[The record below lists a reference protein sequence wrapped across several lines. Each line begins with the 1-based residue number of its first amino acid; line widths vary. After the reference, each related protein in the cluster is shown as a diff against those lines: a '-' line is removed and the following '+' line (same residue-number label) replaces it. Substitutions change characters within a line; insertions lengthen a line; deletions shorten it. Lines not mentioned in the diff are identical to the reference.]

1 MAVVDQRDCILVDN
15 DTIEFMD
22 TVFDLSGID
31 QYSETAVTDM
41 GEIRFKS
48 KNLDAERRRR
58 GKLNSKLLILR
69 SIVPKITKMSKES
82 TLLDAIDYIQELQKE
97 VSDLHSELSRLP
109 AEEIL
114 EKKGSTNSI
123 TEKPLDPESITCQAQ
138 VTFAPMGSCKYQL
151 KMVCVNRFGQFSR
164 ILEALNA
171 FNAEVVNTSM
181 VSSFGYSEASFI
193 VVAKDEKQE
202 ILTELVGLLS
212 ALVEVKNG

>member
-1 MAVVDQRDCILVDN
+1 MAAVEQRDCILVDN

-82 TLLDAIDYIQELQKE
+82 TLLDAIDYIQELQKQ

-109 AEEIL
+109 AEENL
-114 EKKGSTNSI
+114 EKKGST
-123 TEKPLDPESITCQAQ
+123 EKPLDPQSITCQAQ
-138 VTFAPMGSCKYQL
+138 VSFAPMGSCKYQL
-151 KMVCVNRFGQFSR
+151 KMVYVSQFGQFTR

-171 FNAEVVNTSM
+171 FNAEVVVTSM
-181 VSSFGYSEASFI
+181 VTSFGYSEASFI

-212 ALVEVKNG
+212 ALVDVKND